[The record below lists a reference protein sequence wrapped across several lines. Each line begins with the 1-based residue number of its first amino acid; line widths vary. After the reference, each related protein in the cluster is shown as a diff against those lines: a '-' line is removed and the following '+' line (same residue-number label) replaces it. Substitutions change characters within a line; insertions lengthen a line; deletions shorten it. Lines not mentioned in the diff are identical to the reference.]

1 MASRYDYDVAVIG
14 AGPGGYVAAIRAS
27 QLGLRTAIIEREEQL
42 GGVCLN
48 WGCIPSKALL
58 RNAEVV
64 SLIKRAADFGI
75 SFDNLTLDYSKA
87 VARSRS
93 VVARLTRGVSG
104 LLRKNA
110 IERIHGE
117 ARFIDPHSLKI
128 SVTGEIIRANNVI
141 IATGAKPR
149 SIPSIDI
156 DHCLVDTSRQAI
168 DRKETPSSVVIVGGG
183 AIGVEFAS
191 IFHAYG
197 VNVTIVELLPNLLP
211 SEDKEISLQLE
222 RSFSRQGINFM
233 TNAMVMGMTDN
244 GHTAVVQVRSGD
256 SDKEIECQRVLVAVG
271 VEANSESLGLEEVGI
286 ATEKGFIRIDEN
298 METTVSGVYAIGDVT
313 GKLLLAHAAT
323 AQGVHAVEFICGKSP
338 LPLSYLNMPKATY
351 SSPQVA
357 SFGLTEAQAV
367 EQGYNVKIGKFP
379 FQASGKAL
387 AMGES
392 QGMVKLVTDAQ
403 YGELLGAHLIGS
415 DVTEILAELSMARML
430 EGTVTEMGWMV
441 HSHPTLSE
449 AVKEAALAAKGEA
462 VHI

>member
-14 AGPGGYVAAIRAS
+14 AGPGGYVAAIRAA
-27 QLGLRTAIIEREEQL
+27 QLGLRTVVIEREEQL

-64 SLIKRAADFGI
+64 SLVKRASDFGI

-87 VARSRS
+87 VERSRA
-93 VVARLTRGVSG
+93 VVTRLTRGVAG
-104 LLRKNA
+104 LLRKNS
-110 IERIHGE
+110 IEQIQGE
-117 ARFIDPHSLKI
+117 ARFIEPHSVEI
-128 SVTGEIIRANNVI
+128 SSTGQVIQANNVI
-141 IATGAKPR
+141 IATGARPR

-156 DHCLVDTSRQAI
+156 GHRLVDTSRQAI
-168 DRKETPSSVVIVGGG
+168 ERKEIPSSVVIVGGG

-211 SEDKEISLQLE
+211 NEDKEISLQLE
-222 RSFSRQGINFM
+222 RSFSRQGIDFI
-233 TNAMVMGMTDN
+233 TDAMVVGMTSN
-244 GHTAVVQVRSGD
+244 GDTAAVQIRSGD
-256 SDKEIECQRVLVAVG
+256 SDTEIQCQRVLVAVG
-271 VEANSESLGLEEVGI
+271 VEANSESLGLEEIGI
-286 ATEKGFIRIDEN
+286 VTDNGFIRIDEN
-298 METTVSGVYAIGDVT
+298 MATTVSGVYAIGDVT

-323 AQGVHAVEFICGKSP
+323 AQGVHAIEFICGKEP
-338 LPLSYLNMPKATY
+338 PAISYLDMPKATY
-351 SSPQVA
+351 SSPQVT
-357 SFGLTEAQAV
+357 SFGLTESQAV
-367 EQGYNVKIGKFP
+367 EQGYNVIIGKFP
-379 FQASGKAL
+379 FQANGKAL

-392 QGMVKLVTDAQ
+392 QGMVKLVTEAQ

-449 AVKEAALAAKGEA
+449 AVKEAALAAKGKA
-462 VHI
+462 FHI